1 MLKPQEKSE
10 TYVHM
15 KIKATQEIMRYRIL
29 IND

>member
-15 KIKATQEIMRYRIL
+15 KIKATQEIMRYKN
-29 IND
+29 INK